1 MIIGIPRMERDAMTF
16 DVQGRALTM
25 LNRFAQA
32 DWPDRLKLRKPVEKL
47 IYTGSRASFRAAAQ
61 RAGNAAKVTRPV
73 DPDALFDLSLSDEQQ
88 MLVEMLEAFAGEV
101 LRPLAHDADEQA
113 ALPAALLN
121 QAHELGLTHYAVSE
135 ARGGMAG
142 ERTTLSNALIA
153 EALGKGDLSLAAA
166 LLVPL
171 SAANC
176 IRRWGHAAQ
185 QARWLPAC
193 VSEERAPLMAIAVN
207 EPVPLFDPLRLATQ
221 AKKRGKHY
229 LLSGEKCLVLRGL
242 DASQLIIAAQTADG
256 PGLFI
261 VDAGAKGLQRLP
273 QPAMGLKAASTA
285 RLLLK
290 NVKVPLEARLAGDSF
305 SYQDFLDYASLA
317 WCALAVG
324 TAQAALDYVVPY
336 CNERLAFGE
345 PISHRQGVAFVIA
358 DMAVEIDAMRLM
370 VWRACARAEQGLSV
384 QREAYLARLL
394 CSEKAMNIGTDAVQL
409 LGGHG
414 FTKEHPAERWY
425 RDLRALAVM
434 AGGLQL

>member
-1 MIIGIPRMERDAMTF
+1 MTS
-16 DVQGRALTM
+16 DVQGRALAM
-25 LNRFAQA
+25 LNRVAQA
-32 DWPDRLKLRKPVEKL
+32 DWPDRLKLRKPFEKL

-61 RAGNAAKVTRPV
+61 RAGKAAKSPRPA

-113 ALPAALLN
+113 ALLN

-135 ARGGMAG
+135 AQGGIAG

-176 IRRWGHAAQ
+176 IRRWGNAAQ
-185 QARWLPAC
+185 QARWLPAFIGD
-193 VSEERAPLMAIAVN
+193 EPAPVMAIAVN
-207 EPVPLFDPLRLATQ
+207 EPTPLFDPHKLGTRAR
-221 AKKRGKHY
+221 KRGKHY
-229 LLSGEKCLVLRGL
+229 VLSGGKSLVLRGL
-242 DASQLIIAAQTADG
+242 DASQLIVAAQAADG
-256 PGLFI
+256 PALFI
-261 VDAGAKGLQRLP
+261 VKAGAKGLQRNP
-273 QPAMGLKAASTA
+273 QPAMGLKAGGTA
-285 RLLLK
+285 RVRL
-290 NVKVPLEARLAGDSF
+290 NSVKVPLDARLAAEDF
-305 SYQDFLDYASLA
+305 NYQSFLDYAGLA
-317 WCALAVG
+317 WCVLAVS

-345 PISHRQGVAFVIA
+345 PISHRQGVAFMVA
-358 DMAVEIDAMRLM
+358 DMAVELDAMRLM
-370 VWRACARAEQGLSV
+370 VWRACSRAEQGLPF

-394 CSEKAMNIGTDAVQL
+394 CSEKAMKIGTDAVQL

-425 RDLRALAVM
+425 RDLRALAIM